1 MFSKSELSKNKVA
14 VAILIFIVFY
24 GIFYVVKTAFAYN
37 EDGTLKPFGLGY
49 TNKTVIPAWIVA
61 IILGI
66 LCYYLVMVY
75 FTFY

>member
-1 MFSKSELSKNKVA
+1 MVSKSELRKNKVG
-14 VAILIFIVFY
+14 VAILLFMFVY
-24 GIFYVVKTAFAYN
+24 GIFYTLKPAFAYN
-37 EDGTLKPFGLGY
+37 DDGTLKPFGLGY

-66 LCYYLVMVY
+66 LCYYVVMVY

>member
-1 MFSKSELSKNKVA
+1 MISKAELRKNKVG
-14 VAILIFIVFY
+14 VAILLFMFIY
-24 GIFYVVKTAFAYN
+24 GIFYALKPAFAYN

-66 LCYYLVMVY
+66 LCYYVVMVY
-75 FTFY
+75 FTFF

>member
-1 MFSKSELSKNKVA
+1 MLSKKAMRKNKVA
-14 VAILIFIVFY
+14 VSILIFIVAY
-24 GIFYVVKTAFAYN
+24 GIFYMVKPAFAYN

-49 TNKTVIPAWIVA
+49 SNKTVIPAWLVA

-66 LCYYLVMVY
+66 LCYYSIMVY

>member
-1 MFSKSELSKNKVA
+1 MVSKSELRKNKVG
-14 VAILIFIVFY
+14 VAILLFVCLY
-24 GIFYVVKTAFAYN
+24 GIFYTLNPAFAYN

-66 LCYYLVMVY
+66 LCYYVVMVY

>member
-1 MFSKSELSKNKVA
+1 MLSKIAMRKNKVA
-14 VAILIFIVFY
+14 VAILLFIIIY
-24 GIFYVVKTAFAYN
+24 GIFYIAKPAFAYN

-49 TNKTVIPAWIVA
+49 SNKTVIPAWLVA

-66 LCYYLVMVY
+66 LCYYFIMVY

>member
-24 GIFYVVKTAFAYN
+24 GIFYVVKPGFAYN
-37 EDGTLKPFGLGY
+37 EDGSLKPFGLGY

-75 FTFY
+75 FTFF

>member
-1 MFSKSELSKNKVA
+1 MVSKSELRKNKVG
-14 VAILIFIVFY
+14 VAILLFICLY
-24 GIFYVVKTAFAYN
+24 AIFYTLKPAFAYN

-66 LCYYLVMVY
+66 LCYYVVMVY